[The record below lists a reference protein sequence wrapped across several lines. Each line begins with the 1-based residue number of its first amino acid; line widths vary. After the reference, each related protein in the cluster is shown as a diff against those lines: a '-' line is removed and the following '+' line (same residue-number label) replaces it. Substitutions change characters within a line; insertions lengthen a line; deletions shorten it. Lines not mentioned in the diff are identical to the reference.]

1 MAHGITD
8 GRAVYNRKAAWHGL
22 GTTFQGA
29 PSEAELSASLG
40 ADREVRTVPVYCR
53 GFDGSEIAVSE
64 MVAKLEF
71 HPEHPAGKLV
81 CLSGPETG
89 TIQTADI
96 IDMFRPYFTSGAA
109 EVESAGVLFGG
120 RKVWMLARLLGAAA
134 EVRPGDSIAPYLL
147 FSTSRDNSAAASV
160 GTTFVRVECA
170 NMLRAAESAT
180 QSVLRKFS
188 HRGTDAEV
196 KAKTQTALADIQ
208 LATGRFGD
216 FIYRARVMADAKA
229 KTDDVREYFASVFGM
244 DANPAERPKQSV
256 SKLAELLSIYNDSS
270 AGVGLGGETWWD
282 AYNAVTDRITH
293 SESRTA
299 ETRFDSA
306 LYGRGAGISAEAF
319 KLAYDFAS
327 AA

>member
-1 MAHGITD
+1 MAHGILD
-8 GRAVYNRKAAWHGL
+8 GRAVYTRKPGWHGL
-22 GTTFQGA
+22 GTTFQNA
-29 PSEAELSASLG
+29 PNEAELSAALG
-40 ADREVRTVPVYCR
+40 ADREVRTVPLYCR

-71 HPEHPAGKLV
+71 HPEHSGGKLV
-81 CLSGPETG
+81 CVSGPETG
-89 TIQTADI
+89 TIQTSDI
-96 IDMFRPYFTSGAA
+96 IEMFRPYFTSGAA

-170 NMLRAAESAT
+170 NLLRAAEGSA

-208 LATGRFGD
+208 LAQGKFGD
-216 FIYRARVMADAKA
+216 FITSARIMAEVKA

-244 DANPAERPKQSV
+244 DANPTERPKQSQ
-256 SKLAELLSIYNDSS
+256 SKLAELLSIYSDGSS
-270 AGVGLGGETWWD
+270 GVGLGGGTWWD
-282 AYNAVTDRITH
+282 AYNAVSDRVTH

-306 LYGRGAGISAEAF
+306 LYGRGAGILAEAY
-319 KLAYDFAS
+319 KLAFDFAS
-327 AA
+327 VA